1 MESLDLMHIWATM
14 SLLAKLVTLCLVGMA
29 IGTLYVTFE
38 RILVLRQTFASSA
51 AFAMKSRPLLEEFDM
66 ETVRDMTRLPEYTNA
81 PLGKLT
87 NIGVDAWLRHRGV
100 EGALEFVR
108 RDLSRKLDQLGTEA
122 RKGMGFLATVGST
135 APFVGLFGTVIGI
148 IVAFT
153 GIAESGGG
161 GLDAVS
167 AGIAE
172 ALIVT
177 AVGLIVAIFSVWIYN
192 YLNGKFER
200 LDMLLE
206 HAAGELID
214 LMELS
219 SDGNAA

>member
-1 MESLDLMHIWATM
+1 MENLDLMHIWTTM

-29 IGTLYVTFE
+29 VGSLYVAFE
-38 RILVLRQTFASSA
+38 RILVLRKTFATSA
-51 AFAMKSRPLLEEFDM
+51 EFARRSRPLLEALELR
-66 ETVRDMTRLPEYTNA
+66 TVRDLTHGAEFRHA
-81 PLGKLT
+81 PLAKIT
-87 NIGVDAWLRHRGV
+87 QIGVEAWLRHS
-100 EGALEFVR
+100 EDGAGIEFVR
-108 RDLSRKLDQLGTEA
+108 RDLSRKLDQLAADA
-122 RKGMGFLATVGST
+122 RRGMGFLATVGST

-153 GIAESGGG
+153 GIAETGGS

-177 AVGLIVAIFSVWIYN
+177 SVGLIVAIFSVWMFN
-192 YLNGKFER
+192 YLDGHFAR
-200 LDMLLE
+200 LDMALQ

-214 LMELS
+214 FMEVS
-219 SDGNAA
+219 RGRSA

>member
-1 MESLDLMHIWATM
+1 MESLDLMHIWSTM
-14 SLLAKLVTLCLVGMA
+14 SLLAKLVAITLGLMA
-29 IGTLYVTFE
+29 IGSAYVAFE
-38 RILVLRQTFASSA
+38 RILVLRKTFASSGE
-51 AFAMKSRPLLEEFDM
+51 FARKSRPLLEDLDM
-66 ETVRDMTRLPEYTNA
+66 ERVLDLTKGAEFKDA
-81 PLGKLT
+81 PLARVT
-87 NIGVDAWLRHRGV
+87 QNGVAAWIRHKGDDSAV
-100 EGALEFVR
+100 EFVR
-108 RDLSRKLDQLGTEA
+108 RDLSHKLDEMAAEA

-177 AVGLIVAIFSVWIYN
+177 AIGLIVAIFSVWLFN
-192 YLNGKFER
+192 YLNGHFEK
-200 LDMLLE
+200 LDMRLQ

-214 LMELS
+214 FMEQAHGRS
-219 SDGNAA
+219 A

>member
-1 MESLDLMHIWATM
+1 MENLDLMHIWSTM
-14 SLLAKLVTLCLVGMA
+14 SLLAKLVSITLVLMA
-29 IGTLYVTFE
+29 IGSLYVAFE
-38 RILVLRQTFASSA
+38 RALVLRRTFATSA
-51 AFAMKSRPLLEEFDM
+51 AFAAKSRPLLEELDM
-66 ETVRDMTRLPEYTNA
+66 ETVRDLSKTAEFAKT
-81 PLGKLT
+81 PLARVT
-87 NIGVDAWLRHRGV
+87 NIGVEAWLRH
-100 EGALEFVR
+100 ENDAAAIEFVR
-108 RDLSRKLDQLGTEA
+108 RDLARKLDELAAEA

-177 AVGLIVAIFSVWIYN
+177 AIGLIVAIFSVWIFN
-192 YLNGKFER
+192 YLNGHFDK
-200 LDMLLE
+200 LDMRLQ

-214 LMELS
+214 FMELS
-219 SDGNAA
+219 RGRSA

>member
-1 MESLDLMHIWATM
+1 MENLDLMHIWSTM
-14 SLLAKLVTLCLVGMA
+14 SLLARLVTLCLVGMA
-29 IGTLYVTFE
+29 VGSLYVAFE
-38 RILVLRQTFASSA
+38 RILILRRTFASSA
-51 AFAMKSRPLLEEFDM
+51 EFARKSRPLLEGFEM
-66 ETVRDMTRLPEYTNA
+66 NEVRDLTHQREFARA
-81 PLGKLT
+81 PLALVT
-87 NIGVDAWLRHRGV
+87 QIGVEAYLRHQR
-100 EGALEFVR
+100 ETGAIEFVR
-108 RDLSRKLDQLGTEA
+108 RDLSRKLDQVGAEA

-177 AVGLIVAIFSVWIYN
+177 AVGLIVAIFSVWIFN
-192 YLNGKFER
+192 FLNGKFEE
-200 LDMLLE
+200 LDMRLQ

-214 LMELS
+214 FMECAH
-219 SDGNAA
+219 GRTA

>member
-14 SLLAKLVTLCLVGMA
+14 SLLAKLVTLCLISMA
-29 IGTLYVTFE
+29 IGSLYVTFE

-51 AFAMKSRPLLEEFDM
+51 AFAGKSRPLLEEFEM
-66 ETVRDMTRLPEYTNA
+66 GAVRDMTKLDEFQSA
-81 PLGKLT
+81 PLAKLT
-87 NIGVDAWLRHRGV
+87 QIGVVAWLRHDGDAAAV
-100 EGALEFVR
+100 EFVR
-108 RDLSRKLDQLGTEA
+108 RELSRKLDQLGADA

-148 IVAFT
+148 IVAFV

-177 AVGLIVAIFSVWIYN
+177 AVGLIVAIFSVWIFN
-192 YLNGKFER
+192 YLSGRFEK
-200 LDMLLE
+200 LDMKLE

-214 LMELS
+214 FMELAR
-219 SDGNAA
+219 GRTAR

>member
-29 IGTLYVTFE
+29 VGSLYVAFE
-38 RILVLRQTFASSA
+38 RILVLRRTFASSA
-51 AFAMKSRPLLEEFDM
+51 EFARKSRPLLEALEM
-66 ETVRDMTRLPEYTNA
+66 KAVRDLTRTVEFEQA
-81 PLGKLT
+81 PLAKIT
-87 NIGVDAWLRHRGV
+87 QVGVEAWLRHEEE
-100 EGALEFVR
+100 EGAVEFVR
-108 RDLSRKLDQLGTEA
+108 RDLSRKLDQLAAEA
-122 RKGMGFLATVGST
+122 RRGMGFLATVGST

-177 AVGLIVAIFSVWIYN
+177 AIGLIVAIFSVWIFN
-192 YLNGKFER
+192 YLNGHFDR
-200 LDMLLE
+200 LDMRLQ

-214 LMELS
+214 FMELS
-219 SDGNAA
+219 RGRSA

>member
-1 MESLDLMHIWATM
+1 MESLDLAHIWTTM
-14 SLLAKLVTLCLVGMA
+14 SPLAKLVAICLVFMA
-29 IGTLYVTFE
+29 VGSLYVAFE
-38 RILVLRQTFASSA
+38 RIILLRKTFAMSA
-51 AFAMKSRPLLEEFDM
+51 QFVRKSRPLLEDLDLKTVLDVTKLAEFDG
-66 ETVRDMTRLPEYTNA
+66 TPLARLTRV
-81 PLGKLT
+81 
-87 NIGVDAWLRHRGV
+87 GVEAFLRHDGDAASV
-100 EGALEFVR
+100 EFVR
-108 RDLSRKLDQLGTEA
+108 RDLSRKLDDLAAEA

-177 AVGLIVAIFSVWIYN
+177 AIGLIVAIFSVWIFN
-192 YLNGKFER
+192 YLNTQFEK
-200 LDMLLE
+200 LDMRLQ

-214 LMELS
+214 FMEIS
-219 SDGNAA
+219 SGRSA

>member
-1 MESLDLMHIWATM
+1 MESLDLMHIWSTM
-14 SLLAKLVTLCLVGMA
+14 SLLAKLVTICLVLMA
-29 IGTLYVTFE
+29 VGSLYVAFE
-38 RILVLRQTFASSA
+38 RIMVLRRTFASSA
-51 AFAMKSRPLLEEFDM
+51 EFARKSRPLLEDLDM
-66 ETVRDMTRLPEYTNA
+66 KTVLDLTRLAEFEST
-81 PLGKLT
+81 PLARVT
-87 NIGVDAWLRHRGV
+87 RNGVEAFLRH
-100 EGALEFVR
+100 EGDEAAVEFVR
-108 RDLSRKLDQLGTEA
+108 RDLSRKLDELGAEA
-122 RKGMGFLATVGST
+122 RRGMGFLATVGST

-177 AVGLIVAIFSVWIYN
+177 AIGLVVAIFSVWIFN
-192 YLNGKFER
+192 YLNTHFEK
-200 LDMLLE
+200 LDMRLQ

-214 LMELS
+214 FMEQS
-219 SDGNAA
+219 RGRSA

>member
-1 MESLDLMHIWATM
+1 MESLDLMHIWQTM

-29 IGTLYVTFE
+29 IGTLYITFE
-38 RILVLRQTFASSA
+38 RLLVLRQTFYTSA
-51 AFAMKSRPLLEEFDM
+51 AFAAKSRPLLEGFEMDAVAEMTKRDEFKA
-66 ETVRDMTRLPEYTNA
+66 A
-81 PLGKLT
+81 PLAKLT
-87 NIGVDAWLRHRGV
+87 HIGVGAWLKHDQD
-100 EGALEFVR
+100 EAALEFVR
-108 RDLSRKLDQLGTEA
+108 RELSRKLDQLGADA
-122 RKGMGFLATVGST
+122 RRGMGFLATVGST

-148 IVAFT
+148 IVAFV

-177 AVGLIVAIFSVWIYN
+177 AVGLIVAIFSVWIFN
-192 YLNGKFER
+192 YLNGRFEK
-200 LDMLLE
+200 LDMQLE

-214 LMELS
+214 FMEFS
-219 SDGNAA
+219 RGGSAR